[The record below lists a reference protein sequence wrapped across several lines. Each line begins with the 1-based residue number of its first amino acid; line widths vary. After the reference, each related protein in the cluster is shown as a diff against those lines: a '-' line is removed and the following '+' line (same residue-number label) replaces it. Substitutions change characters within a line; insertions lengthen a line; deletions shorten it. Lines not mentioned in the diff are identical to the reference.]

1 MNCIHEKELRTA
13 LLTGRIQGS
22 LEQHVRSCEDCRSF
36 ASMQRAMT
44 MVAEAPIAEKAL
56 PDPALIW
63 LKGQILRHQRMEAQI
78 VRPMKIVQ
86 FAAQIAVALG
96 WAALFTWKW
105 PQILSL
111 TTDFSI
117 SKLIGTS
124 ISTGFSTS
132 TISVMLTLVLITAAS
147 MFQAVFAEE

>member
-1 MNCIHEKELRTA
+1 
-13 LLTGRIQGS
+13 
-22 LEQHVRSCEDCRSF
+22 
-36 ASMQRAMT
+36 MQRAMT

>member
-1 MNCIHEKELRTA
+1 MNCNHEKELRIA
-13 LLTGRIQGS
+13 LREGRFDAA
-22 LEQHVRSCEDCRSF
+22 LEQHVRSCEECRSF

-44 MVAEAPIAEKAL
+44 LVAEAPMELKAL

-63 LKGQILRHQRMEAQI
+63 LKSQILRHQRMEARV

-105 PQILSL
+105 PQILSI

-117 SKLIGTS
+117 SNLIGTS
-124 ISTGFSTS
+124 IPTNFSTS
-132 TISVMLTLVLITAAS
+132 TISVMLTLILITAAT